1 MGADGTADP
10 GPGRPS
16 DAAGLLGREALDN
29 VHAYVVAMDRVL
41 ARAHEA
47 SPELALRQLEAIVP
61 PAELPSGHLL
71 ERKRRELLE
80 RFNLARH
87 QHLRLPDVGLD
98 AWLAFMLAAAEM
110 GGSAG
115 IAVDWA
121 PTQDGPVRRELV
133 PVEHGSSFRRAQA
146 VNGRTLADVRELSHV
161 APGGPS
167 HAALDAATGWLTLA
181 APPWIFRQVLR
192 ELDRVTGA
200 APLDVAL
207 AYDPGREIQEGTGLA
222 VRLAVRNVS
231 DDVIVLEDV
240 CTDHPY
246 DPAESFTHVAMGRLA
261 HDPST
266 DRYAYDAVAPG
277 VTATAFRTAVLRPG
291 EERVVVLTLKL
302 LEGGECWRS
311 FRLRYHR
318 FDPAAFRHMAY
329 VAMPG
334 PSHVFPPQVSY
345 GPIAA
350 LERPDAADTTTVILA
365 GNPLPGHAL
374 RWAYPFHVGRRAFSL
389 AQARNRVPDG
399 CEPVHYSRWQ
409 QAWVMRL
416 AEGCALVSPSRVTLY
431 PRVDPRAFI
440 LIDEAEQR
448 VPVRFSEALLPV
460 FRSLP
465 LGVTDWESHGLGLSV
480 SLPKLKLT
488 SFFQEAERLGVAL
501 GLGENLLGRRT
512 LLVLP

>member
-1 MGADGTADP
+1 MGAEGTANP
-10 GPGRPS
+10 GPNKRP
-16 DAAGLLGREALDN
+16 DAAGLVAREVLDQ
-29 VHAYVVAMDRVL
+29 VHAYVVALDRVL
-41 ARAHEA
+41 ARSHEL
-47 SPELALRQLEAIVP
+47 SPDVALRQLEAVTP
-61 PAELPSGHLL
+61 PAALPVGHLL

-80 RFNLARH
+80 RCNLVRH
-87 QHLRLPDVGLD
+87 QHLRLPGVGLD

-110 GGSAG
+110 AG
-115 IAVDWA
+115 AAGLAVDWA
-121 PTQDGPVRRELV
+121 PTDDGPIRREVV
-133 PVEHGSSFRRAQA
+133 PLDAGGPFRRA
-146 VNGRTLADVRELSHV
+146 LAGHALAELRELAYAV
-161 APGGPS
+161 PGGPS
-167 HAALDAATGWLTLA
+167 HGAVDATTGWLTLA
-181 APPWIFRQVLR
+181 APPWIYRQTLR
-192 ELDRVTGA
+192 ELDRLTGA
-200 APLDVAL
+200 MPLDVAL
-207 AYDPGREIQEGTGLA
+207 GYDPGREIQEGTGLA
-222 VRLAVRNVS
+222 VRIAVRNVS
-231 DDVIVLEDV
+231 SDVIVLEDV

-246 DPAESFTHVAMGRLA
+246 DPPESFTHVAMGRLA
-261 HDPST
+261 HDPAT

-277 VTATAFRTAVLRPG
+277 VTATAFRTAILRPN

-302 LEGGECWRS
+302 LEGGECWRA

-318 FDPAAFRHMAY
+318 FELAAFRRAAY

-334 PSHVFPPQVSY
+334 PSHTFPPQVCY

-350 LERPDAADTTTVILA
+350 LDRPEAADTTTVIMHGPLA
-365 GNPLPGHAL
+365 EPQEL

-431 PRVDPRAFI
+431 PRVDPQAFI
-440 LIDEAEQR
+440 LIDETEQR
-448 VPVRFSEALLPV
+448 VPVRFAEQLLPV

-488 SFFQEAERLGVAL
+488 SFFQEAERLGVSL
-501 GLGENLLGRRT
+501 GLGQNLLGRRT
-512 LLVLP
+512 LYVQP